1 MSSKMATLM
10 PCFIVVPPYD
20 RDGGGGGVFLLNNH
34 YYAAYSIAPCR
45 DVQRCLCRWPSRKPV
60 SRYLC
65 RQRFAAR
72 PPVVSPR
79 LSRPSPAAAKKL
91 LALWFAP
98 YGAPELLVVD
108 QGGEFEGA
116 FIGLCAEYSIDTRV
130 AGAHAPWQ
138 HGLAERHGGILGT
151 IFNKMVT
158 QFGTEGRERVKL
170 VLNVCTQAK
179 NATMTRNGMTP
190 EQAVFGRALRWPCAA
205 GTSDEDEIPLG
216 ALGTDGEAWLA
227 AQIRA
232 AARMALLSRDA
243 SDKIRR
249 ATLRRAPGVVGEL
262 TPGTRVYFWSP
273 HPIKGRHRQDALRWR
288 GPATVI
294 ARERFGRYYLGWRFR
309 VLLVAKDQIGL
320 ATMEEAAASH
330 SIARDMAM
338 TDIGQRFYKEM
349 TGAASPVRTQ
359 EDVPQGPALPAPGSL
374 PDGVHALQDVASSS
388 SVVAQRELDQVRS
401 AMEESEEMIPE
412 LLRVSA

>member
-138 HGLAERHGGILGT
+138 HGLAEKHGGILVT

-158 QFGTEGRERVKL
+158 QFGTEGRHGT
-170 VLNVCTQAK
+170 CT
-179 NATMTRNGMTP
+179 
-190 EQAVFGRALRWPCAA
+190 
-205 GTSDEDEIPLG
+205 
-216 ALGTDGEAWLA
+216 
-227 AQIRA
+227 
-232 AARMALLSRDA
+232 
-243 SDKIRR
+243 
-249 ATLRRAPGVVGEL
+249 
-262 TPGTRVYFWSP
+262 
-273 HPIKGRHRQDALRWR
+273 
-288 GPATVI
+288 TVI
-294 ARERFGRYYLGWRFR
+294 
-309 VLLVAKDQIGL
+309 
-320 ATMEEAAASH
+320 
-330 SIARDMAM
+330 
-338 TDIGQRFYKEM
+338 
-349 TGAASPVRTQ
+349 
-359 EDVPQGPALPAPGSL
+359 
-374 PDGVHALQDVASSS
+374 
-388 SVVAQRELDQVRS
+388 
-401 AMEESEEMIPE
+401 
-412 LLRVSA
+412 